1 MPKLSLSILPLF
13 LILASQLFGQRLA
26 PIQVQLNWSPN
37 FKSAD
42 GILPQQK
49 YPHFEGAVYDESE
62 MLPYWTYSL
71 RLRQTSQI
79 QAELQGAT
87 YEPLQTP
94 VNWRPQLPDQIQTEQ
109 LFERGHP
116 LAQIKILPIRYNSVS
131 GQYEKLVQ
139 AQLKINLTASPSP
152 LAQKSI
158 IHPIQQSA
166 LTNGSIYK
174 IAVSESGVYKIG
186 YQQLEEMG
194 WAPNSI
200 NPQQIQIFGNGGQ
213 MVPEIIGDAQ
223 MIDDLQELAIWVEGE
238 QDGRFDANDYILFYA
253 KGPKHWEYQR
263 NSDRYRHQQNIY
275 SKDACYFIKINSST
289 GRRISSRNNGSS
301 PDYNSNSY
309 DALSHHE
316 VDEIALMEDVLAL
329 PPSGRLWLGNP
340 FQISRNQ
347 NFNFTIPNRLPNEEI
362 VVQSSFLARLISGT
376 GSASLIISEGNQS
389 RQTGTLGT
397 VSSYVYALYAQT
409 LNQSFRFV
417 PSSSGNITLNYQFNH
432 PSSGAEA
439 WLDYISIQARAQ
451 LRYENSPLFFRDSRS
466 LSANQAQY
474 QIENAGGNLHLWD
487 LTELANL
494 KAQSF
499 SQTGSN
505 ISFVAPADTLRE
517 FVLFNSDDLNTP
529 NLVGPVENQNL
540 HAINQSPQLLIIYHP
555 NFASEAQRLAQ
566 HRQDHSGITS
576 LAVDINQIY
585 NEFSSGQQDA
595 TALRNFC
602 RMLYERSSGNDS
614 LRYLLLFG
622 DGSFDPKGLSKKRT
636 EHLNF
641 VPSYQTLNTL
651 EPLRTYTSDDF
662 FALLDLGEGN
672 PNANQALDI
681 GVGRLPAASLS
692 EASSMVN
699 KIIDYDSNPTG
710 QQDWRNRLTFW
721 ADDQDNNIHINDAD
735 NIARS
740 VAANH
745 PNYNIN
751 KIYADAFQQQSTS
764 GGSRY
769 PDVNTAILQD
779 LFKGTLVVNYL
790 GHGGWDGLA
799 QERIFTL
806 SEIQQMNTPNKL
818 PLFVTATCSFA
829 PFDDP
834 NNLCAG
840 EQLILKPNSG
850 AIALLTTVRVVLAD
864 ANQHLTS
871 NTFDQLFSPI
881 GNRMPTL
888 GEVLQRAKNNSGIL
902 SASNSRKYVLLG
914 DPSMTLA
921 YPEMQ
926 VATTMINGQ
935 APTGADS
942 ISALQLVQIE
952 GEIQDQNNQLLS
964 NFNGTIYPTVFDKAD
979 TAKTRGNDSDSQIR
993 NFVLQKKTIFKG
1005 RATVTNGR
1013 FSFSFMVP
1021 KDINYTLGYGKISY
1035 YAEDG
1040 QNLDAS
1046 GHYNGI
1052 VVGGTNPNASEDN
1065 DPPTVNVYMNDLNFA
1080 KGGVTDQNPL
1090 LLVQLEDDNGINTVG
1105 NGIGHDLTGIL
1116 TYTIDD
1122 QTYTYN
1128 LNEFYQAEQ
1137 DDFRKGS
1144 IEYPLNNLPE
1154 GLHQVQVKAWDV
1166 YNNMGEGN
1174 TEFVVADNAQMALK
1188 NILNYP
1194 NPFTE
1199 QTEFMFEHNLPGQEL
1214 EVLVQIYTVSGKLI
1228 KTIQQPISAAE
1239 NTGYRVDGIHWD
1251 GRDDFGDQLA
1261 RGVYIYKLSLRSN
1274 GLSNEDEPEIKQE
1287 ANFQKL
1293 VLLK

>member
-1 MPKLSLSILPLF
+1 MPNSSLSILPLF
-13 LILASQLFGQRLA
+13 LLLASSLFGQNLT
-26 PIQVQLNWSPN
+26 PVQIQLDWSPS

-42 GILPQQK
+42 ALSPQQQ
-49 YPHFEGAVYDESE
+49 YPHFEGAVYDENE

-79 QAELQGAT
+79 QAELQGAI
-87 YEPLQTP
+87 YEPLAVP
-94 VNWRPQLPDQIQTEQ
+94 ANWRPQLPAAIQTEQ
-109 LFERGHP
+109 LFERGQP
-116 LAQIKILPIRYNSVS
+116 LAQIKVLPIRYNSNS

-139 AQLKINLTASPSP
+139 AELKISLSPSPSP
-152 LAQKSI
+152 LARKSI
-158 IHPIQQSA
+158 LHPVQQSA
-166 LTNGSIYK
+166 LASGQIYK
-174 IAVSESGVYKIG
+174 LAVSESGLYKISR
-186 YQQLEEMG
+186 QDLSAMG
-194 WAPNSI
+194 WDPNSI

-213 MVPEIIGDAQ
+213 MVPEIIGHAQ

-238 QDGRFDANDYILFYA
+238 QDGRFDENDFVLFYA
-253 KGPKHWEYQR
+253 KGPRNWQYQS
-263 NSDRYRHQQNIY
+263 NTDRYQHQQNIY
-275 SKDACYFIKINSST
+275 SDQACYFIKINSAN
-289 GRRISSRNNGSS
+289 GRRISSRNNGSN
-301 PDYNSNSY
+301 PDYSSSSY
-309 DALSHHE
+309 DALAHYE
-316 VDEIALMEDVLAL
+316 TDEIALMEDVIAL
-329 PPSGRLWLGNP
+329 PPSGRLWLGDP
-340 FQISRNQ
+340 FQISRSQ
-347 NFNFTIPNRLPNEEI
+347 DFSFNIPNRLPNEEVI
-362 VVQSSFLARLISGT
+362 VQSSFLARLISGT
-376 GSASLIISEGNQS
+376 GSGSLIISEGNQS

-409 LNQSFRFV
+409 LNQRFSFV
-417 PSSSGNITLNYQFNH
+417 PASNGSISLNYQFNH

-439 WLDYISIQARAQ
+439 WLDYISLQARAN

-474 QIENAGGNLHLWD
+474 QIENAGANLQLWD
-487 LTELANL
+487 LTEWGNI

-517 FVLFNSDDLNTP
+517 FVLFQADNIGAPSL
-529 NLVGPVENQNL
+529 LGPLDNQNL
-540 HAINQSPQLLIIYHP
+540 HNITQAPQLLIIYHP
-555 NFASEAQRLAQ
+555 DFASEAQRLAQ
-566 HRQDHSGITS
+566 HRQEHSGITS

-641 VPSYQTLNTL
+641 VPSYQTPNTL

-662 FALLDLGEGN
+662 FALLDLGEGD

-692 EASSMVN
+692 EARTMVD
-699 KIIDYDSNPTG
+699 KIIDYDRQPLA

-735 NIARS
+735 NIAQT

-751 KIYADAFQQQSTS
+751 KIYLDAYQQQSTS

-769 PDVNTAILQD
+769 PDVNAAILQD

-806 SEIQQMNTPNKL
+806 SEIQQMNNPNKL

-834 NNLCAG
+834 KNLCAG
-840 EQLILKPNSG
+840 EQLILKPDAG

-864 ANQHLTS
+864 ANQHLTA

-921 YPEMQ
+921 YPQMQ
-926 VATTMINGQ
+926 VATTSINGQ
-935 APTGADS
+935 APSGADS

-952 GEIQDQNNQLLS
+952 GEVQDQNGQLLS
-964 NFNGTIYPTVFDKAD
+964 NFNGTLYPTVFDKAD
-979 TAKTRGNDSDSQIR
+979 TAKTRANDSDSQIR
-993 NFVLQKKTIFKG
+993 NFMLQKKVIFKG
-1005 RATVTNGR
+1005 RASVTNGR

-1021 KDINYTLGYGKISY
+1021 RDINYSLGYGKISY

-1040 QNLDAS
+1040 QSIDAS

-1052 VVGGTNPNASEDN
+1052 VVGGTNPNAAEDN
-1065 DPPTVNVYMNDLNFA
+1065 EPPMVKVYMNDLNFA
-1080 KGGVTDQNPL
+1080 KGGITDRNPL

-1116 TYTIDD
+1116 TYTIDE
-1122 QTYTYN
+1122 QTYSYN
-1128 LNEFYQAEQ
+1128 LNEFYQAEE

-1144 IEYPLNNLPE
+1144 IEYPLSNLPE

-1166 YNNMGEGN
+1166 YNNMGQGE
-1174 TEFVVADNAQMALK
+1174 TEFVVADNAQMALN

-1194 NPFTE
+1194 NPFTDH
-1199 QTEFMFEHNLPGQEL
+1199 TEFMFEHNLPGQEL
-1214 EVLVQIYTVSGKLI
+1214 EVMVQIYTVSGKLV

-1239 NTGYRVDGIHWD
+1239 NTGYRIDGIHWD

-1261 RGVYIYKLSLRSN
+1261 RGVYIYKLSLRAES
-1274 GLSNEDEPEIKQE
+1274 LSAEDETEIKQE
-1287 ANFQKL
+1287 ASFQKL